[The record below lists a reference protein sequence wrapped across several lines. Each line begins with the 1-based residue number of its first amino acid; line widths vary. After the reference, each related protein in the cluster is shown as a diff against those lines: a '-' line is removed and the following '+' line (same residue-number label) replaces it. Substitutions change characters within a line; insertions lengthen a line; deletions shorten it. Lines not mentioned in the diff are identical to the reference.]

1 MYIFFA
7 LFLIFNETLTHD
19 YNHFVTVYVR
29 GIGFTAL
36 IGWIALNQQ
45 SKITSMLEIP
55 PLSYLGKISYGIYM
69 YQGFFLS
76 TGPHRE
82 VHQTWP
88 PDQNIGLILLVL
100 VTPLSYHFFE
110 KPIINFKQ
118 KLQRDIDF

>member
-1 MYIFFA
+1 M
-7 LFLIFNETLTHD
+7 
-19 YNHFVTVYVR
+19 YVR